1 MLEIVEKTLLT
12 AIGAASMSQQKAEEM
27 ASELKERFNLTEE
40 EGRRLKEK
48 AKNAACERRE
58 KMQEEAAREVRAAA
72 ERMGLVTKKELN
84 VLEDQ
89 IATLEN
95 RIVALEQS
103 CNKDA

>member
-1 MLEIVEKTLLT
+1 MLEIVEKTLLA

-48 AKNAACERRE
+48 AKNAASERRE
-58 KMQEEAAREVRAAA
+58 QMQEEAAKEVRAAA

-84 VLEDQ
+84 ALEEQ
-89 IATLEN
+89 IALLEN
-95 RIVALEQS
+95 RIAALEQGR
-103 CNKDA
+103 KDA